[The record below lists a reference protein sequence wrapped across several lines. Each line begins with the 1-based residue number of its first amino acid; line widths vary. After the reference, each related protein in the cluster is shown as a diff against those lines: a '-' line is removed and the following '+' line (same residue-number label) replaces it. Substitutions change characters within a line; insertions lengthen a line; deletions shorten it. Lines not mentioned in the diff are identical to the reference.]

1 MSYTPHY
8 MPEIPQS
15 LFYATSKDGLK
26 WDLIEER
33 ITPKGYSYFDPT
45 AIQIDDKNFLVV
57 GSAAPNT
64 LGDREHILF
73 TAKLVLP

>member
-1 MSYTPHY
+1 MG
-8 MPEIPQS
+8 
-15 LFYATSKDGLK
+15 FNRG
-26 WDLIEER
+26 R

-64 LGDREHILF
+64 MGAREHILF
-73 TAKLVLP
+73 AAELVLP

>member
-1 MSYTPHY
+1 MC
-8 MPEIPQS
+8 IRDR
-15 LFYATSKDGLK
+15 SKDGLK

-64 LGDREHILF
+64 M
-73 TAKLVLP
+73 